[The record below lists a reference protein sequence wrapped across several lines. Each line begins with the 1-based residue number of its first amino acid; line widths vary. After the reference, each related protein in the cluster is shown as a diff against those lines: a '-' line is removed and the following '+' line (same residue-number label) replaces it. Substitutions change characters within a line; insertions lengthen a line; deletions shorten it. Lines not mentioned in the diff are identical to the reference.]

1 MIYKEFGKTGLQVSA
16 LGFGCMRFPVIGKN
30 NRAIDEEQTT
40 RMVHEAIDK
49 GVNYFDT
56 AYPYHAENF
65 SKSGESEPFLGR
77 ALKNGYREKVYL
89 ATKLPCWLV
98 ESREDMDRILDEQ
111 LERLDVD
118 CIDFYLLHALNRV
131 TWPKM
136 LDLGVL
142 NFLDKALE
150 SGKIRFAGFSFHD
163 ELDLFKQIMDG
174 YNWSFTQILY
184 NYFDEHFQA
193 GVEGLQYATERGLG
207 VIAMEPLRGGALVN
221 GLPQEAREILREV
234 RPQRSEVAWALK
246 WLWKQPEVT
255 VVLSGRSHLDH
266 LKENLELSEGAA
278 GIKGATGAS
287 EAAWTLQ
294 ESEAISKVNQVIRKL
309 QKVNCTACSYCLP
322 CPHGVNIPR
331 NFALVNDHHMLN
343 DPAAKARYY
352 SLLGEKERAS
362 ACVECGECL
371 EKCPQQI
378 AIPDELQDVAELFG
392 T

>member
-1 MIYKEFGKTGLQVSA
+1 MIYKEFGNTSLKVSA

-40 RMVHEAIDK
+40 QMVHKAIES

-65 SKSGESEPFLGR
+65 SKAGESEPFLGK
-77 ALKNGYREKVYL
+77 ALKNGLREKVYL

-111 LERLDVD
+111 LERLQTDY
-118 CIDFYLLHALNRV
+118 IDFYLLHALNRV

-136 LDLGVL
+136 LDMGVL
-142 NFLDKALE
+142 DFLNNALE
-150 SGKIRFAGFSFHD
+150 SGKIRYAGFSYHD
-163 ELDLFKQIMDG
+163 ELELFKEILDG

-193 GVEGLQYATERGLG
+193 GIEGLKYASERGLG

-221 GLPQEAREILREV
+221 GLPLEAKKVLQEAD
-234 RPQRSEVAWALK
+234 PGRSLVAWALK
-246 WLWKQPEVT
+246 WLWKQPEVSM
-255 VVLSGRSHLDH
+255 VLSGMSHMDQLN
-266 LKENLELSEGAA
+266 ENLDLTESLA
-278 GIKGATGAS
+278 GAS
-287 EAAWTLQ
+287 WSPRENETIGQ
-294 ESEAISKVNQVIRKL
+294 VNQVIRKL

-331 NFALVNDHHMLN
+331 NFAFVNDFHMLK
-343 DPAAKARYY
+343 DPAARGRYY
-352 SLLGEKERAS
+352 SLLGENERAS
-362 ACVECGECL
+362 ACTECGECI

-378 AIPDELQDVAELFG
+378 AIPDELRHVAEVFA